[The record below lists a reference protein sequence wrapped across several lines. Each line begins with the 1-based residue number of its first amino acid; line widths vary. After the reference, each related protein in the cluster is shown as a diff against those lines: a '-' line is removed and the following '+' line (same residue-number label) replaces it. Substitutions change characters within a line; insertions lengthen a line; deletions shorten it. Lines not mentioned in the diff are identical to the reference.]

1 MMISRRIL
9 IVDDEPMICRILQ
22 DLLEDEGYC
31 VSVCNDAG
39 TADNK
44 LDNEHYDLAMLD
56 VFLSSSADGLKLAR
70 HMHTNHNDVPVILMT
85 GYANAADIDIS
96 CVSGSY
102 TCISKPFHLID
113 IIKAV
118 RTVTDKNQVIH
129 AAKE

>member
-1 MMISRRIL
+1 MMISKQIL

-22 DLLEDEGYC
+22 DLLEDEGYK

-39 TADNK
+39 TANKK
-44 LDNEHYDLAMLD
+44 LDNEQFDLAMLD
-56 VFLSSSADGLKLAR
+56 VFLSSNADGLKLAK
-70 HMHTNHNDVPVILMT
+70 HIHTNHNDVPVILMT
-85 GYANAADIDIS
+85 GYANAVDVDIS

-118 RTVTDKNQVIH
+118 RTITDRNHVIPVS
-129 AAKE
+129 KE